1 MAQNDEILTRY
12 ALDMKQ
18 PFQEVDKFGNALV
31 DLDKTGAKTFSDI
44 GKQAQDA
51 GRSIANSGQLVQ
63 RASTQYN
70 SLGSSINQISREL
83 PAFTMNLNTGFLAI
97 SNNLPALAD
106 AINQIKA
113 SNKDLAAQGK
123 QTQSVLGAIGSALF
137 SWQTALSVG
146 ITLLTAYGGQMI
158 DFIANGGK
166 AKKSQEE
173 LKKEES
179 EHNKVLQEQLDLIN
193 GINVARN
200 KEQDNL
206 DQLNAARTGGI
217 NERRRELEILK
228 AQGASSEEIFNKEQQ
243 IREQELIALQNR
255 NQALELF
262 GDDRLKNSQ
271 KILDKENEIV
281 AARYRFEKEQA
292 DEAKK
297 EAEKRAKERAELD
310 AKLLEFARENNI
322 DMRQQALDEINV
334 LTDEYLKDKDLIKK
348 ADDDEQKQKRE
359 LLEADTKRGY
369 QRMELQKEQ
378 ALTDIELQR
387 LIQNAYYESYF
398 AIASIFGAIAQ
409 IAGQNT
415 EAGKAFA
422 IIETLISTIV
432 STQKMYEQATKSPI
446 TKYFPAYPVIIA
458 SAAAA
463 QGAARVAQIRA
474 IEVPSVSAS
483 APSVGRKNNSGGL
496 PAGFKDGVVDLQG
509 PGTTTSDS
517 ITARLSKGESVI
529 TARATSY
536 LKDELEAANRSNLDY
551 EAIQYNKR
559 VKPAVDE
566 ERKRSME
573 FAESVAKS
581 IVLNFAA
588 NNKDVVKAINKNK
601 PASARDIVKMTET
614 IARQSRIDNFESKLK
629 QPRK

>member
-1 MAQNDEILTRY
+1 MTQNDEILTRY
-12 ALDMKQ
+12 TLDMKQ
-18 PFQEVDKFGNALV
+18 PFQEVDQLGNALV
-31 DLDKTGAKTFSDI
+31 NLDKTGVKTFSDI

-51 GRSIANSGQLVQ
+51 GKSIANSGQLVQ

-70 SLGSSINQISREL
+70 SLGNSINQISREL

-123 QTQSVLGAIGSALF
+123 QTQSVLGAIGTALV

-173 LKKEES
+173 LAKEEA

-193 GINVARN
+193 AINVGRN

-206 DQLNAARTGGI
+206 DAMNAARSGGI

-228 AQGASSEEIFNKEQQ
+228 AQGASAEDIFNKEQE
-243 IREQELIALQNR
+243 IRNLELIALKNR

-262 GDDRLKNSQ
+262 GDERIKNGQ

-281 AARYRFEKEQA
+281 AAKYKFEKEQA
-292 DEAKK
+292 DIAKK

-310 AKLLEFARENNI
+310 AKLLQFARENNV

-334 LTDEYLKDKDLIKK
+334 LTDEYLKDKELRKK

-359 LLEADTKRGY
+359 LLGEDTKRGY
-369 QRMELQKEQ
+369 QRMEVLRKQ
-378 ALTDIELQR
+378 AEEEIELQR
-387 LIQNAYYESYF
+387 QIQNAYYESYY
-398 AIASIFGAIAQ
+398 AIASIFGSLAQ

-415 EAGKAFA
+415 EAGKTFA

-432 STQKMYEQATKSPI
+432 STQKMFEQASKSPVTI
-446 TKYFPAYPVIIA
+446 AFPAYPYIVA
-458 SAAAA
+458 GAAAA
-463 QGAARVAQIRA
+463 AGAARVAAIRS
-474 IEVPSVSAS
+474 IETPSVSTSVPSVNRQSS
-483 APSVGRKNNSGGL
+483 TL
-496 PAGFKDGVVDLQG
+496 PRGFKDGVVDLDG
-509 PGTTTSDS
+509 PGTSTSDS
-517 ITARLSKGESVI
+517 IPAYLSRGESVI
-529 TARATSY
+529 KASSTRM
-536 LKDELEAANRSNLDY
+536 KRDELSALNRSVLDY
-551 EAIQYNKR
+551 EALINKKYIQP
-559 VKPAVDE
+559 VVDD
-566 ERKRSME
+566 ERRKQTE
-573 FAESVAKS
+573 FAENIVRS
-581 IVLNFAA
+581 IMVQS
-588 NNKDVVKAINKNK
+588 NNKEIVKAINKNR